1 MTQTTTNHAH
11 QISHPE
17 KVKIKFMYCLHSIS
31 LTFKAGPCHNLCSCY
46 IFHNKQKKN
55 RTTTTTTN
63 DSIQKSVR
71 MTHWIEDF
79 GLRISSVVHILQSGT
94 DALLWFG
101 WFVTLPSNVI
111 KLQLVVKA
119 AIDDWFMAINMR
131 LNGVKLQQQQ
141 QRKSAHTNNKT
152 SVVLKPVDIQ

>member
-46 IFHNKQKKN
+46 MFHNKQKKN
-55 RTTTTTTN
+55 RTTTTTN
-63 DSIQKSVR
+63 DIIQKSVR

-79 GLRISSVVHILQSGT
+79 GLRIS
-94 DALLWFG
+94 LWSYFAKWHG
-101 WFVTLPSNVI
+101 CSPLVRLICHFAI
-111 KLQLVVKA
+111 KCDQTATCCQVCHRWLIHGDKYAVK
-119 AIDDWFMAINMR
+119 W
-131 LNGVKLQQQQ
+131 
-141 QRKSAHTNNKT
+141 RKTATTTTIKKGAHTNNKT
-152 SVVLKPVDIQ
+152 SVSLKPADIQ

>member
-55 RTTTTTTN
+55 RTTTTN

-141 QRKSAHTNNKT
+141 QKSAHMNNKT